1 MVLIN
6 YYVVFKIEYESNT
19 RIKKYADYA
28 ARMKLKFT
36 DYESQSEQYYSEMLD
51 KFKDQARKVVNKKQ

>member
-1 MVLIN
+1 M
-6 YYVVFKIEYESNT
+6 FKIEYESNV